1 MPHILHNLRTDM
13 VLQPGI
19 IQPPSHALILL
30 QLPRLDLLA
39 GDGELGGGSGAND
52 GGDGLVRED
61 GRPSTSVML
70 LCEFAHGGPFADWRA
85 GEDLCRTARGPSAA
99 ERHVAG

>member
-13 VLQPGI
+13 ILQPGV

-30 QLPRLDLLA
+30 QLPRLDSLT

-70 LCEFAHGGPFADWRA
+70 LCEFAHGGPFADR
-85 GEDLCRTARGPSAA
+85 
-99 ERHVAG
+99 